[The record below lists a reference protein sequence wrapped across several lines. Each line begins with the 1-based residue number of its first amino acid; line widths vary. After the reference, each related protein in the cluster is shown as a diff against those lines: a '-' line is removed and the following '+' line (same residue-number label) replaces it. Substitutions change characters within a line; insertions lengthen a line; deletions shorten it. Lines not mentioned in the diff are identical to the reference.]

1 MSIIFSYSFPP
12 LTFAQDI
19 ASYAIA
25 RTLGVIDDVKA
36 STSDKAT
43 VRIPPSI
50 LIGGSSSP
58 NSESTLSDSDSLTDH
73 SLRNRLR
80 SPLSCSIS
88 EANGGSRASQH
99 VFYADDSENNLKL
112 SGVGVFSPAA
122 SQPPS
127 PIISRQQLNVEV
139 KDLLKEEDEGVH
151 IHRRVT
157 QWVEGSN
164 TSSE

>member
-1 MSIIFSYSFPP
+1 

-43 VRIPPSI
+43 VHIPSSI

-80 SPLSCSIS
+80 SPLSDSIS
-88 EANGGSRASQH
+88 EANHGSCPSQH

-127 PIISRQQLNVEV
+127 PVISRQQLNVEV
-139 KDLLKEEDEGVH
+139 GDLLKEEDEGVH
-151 IHRRVT
+151 LRRRVT

-164 TSSE
+164 TSS